1 MPTGHPSTP
10 RHAGRKKG
18 REEVSVGEE
27 ELIPEDEAARYLD
40 ISMARLRELVV
51 QGELRMVLVKGPNG
65 EEAMYLRS
73 QVLRLKEILTAD
85 EKESEV
91 EEWPDII
98 GG

>member
-1 MPTGHPSTP
+1 
-10 RHAGRKKG
+10 
-18 REEVSVGEE
+18 VSVGEE
-27 ELIPEDEAARYLD
+27 DLIPEDEAARYLD

-85 EKESEV
+85 DKELEV
-91 EEWPDII
+91 DEWPDII
-98 GG
+98 SG

>member
-1 MPTGHPSTP
+1 M
-10 RHAGRKKG
+10 
-18 REEVSVGEE
+18 SVGEE

-40 ISMARLRELVV
+40 ISMERLREFVV

-85 EKESEV
+85 DKELEV
-91 EEWPDII
+91 DEWPDII
-98 GG
+98 SG

>member
-1 MPTGHPSTP
+1 M
-10 RHAGRKKG
+10 
-18 REEVSVGEE
+18 SVGEE
-27 ELIPEDEAARYLD
+27 DLIPEDEAARYLD

-85 EKESEV
+85 DKELEV
-91 EEWPDII
+91 DEWPDII
-98 GG
+98 SG

>member
-1 MPTGHPSTP
+1 M
-10 RHAGRKKG
+10 
-18 REEVSVGEE
+18 SVGEE

-85 EKESEV
+85 DKELEV
-91 EEWPDII
+91 DEWPDII
-98 GG
+98 SG

>member
-1 MPTGHPSTP
+1 M
-10 RHAGRKKG
+10 
-18 REEVSVGEE
+18 SVGEE

-40 ISMARLRELVV
+40 ISMERLREFVV
-51 QGELRMVLVKGPNG
+51 QGELRMVLVQGPNG
-65 EEAMYLRS
+65 EEVMYLRS